1 MSKQRHRS
9 HQSGNTPSNEKQN
22 SPGVVLV
29 QFSVSQVAQFSMS
42 LDTAG
47 GMGPSNGQR
56 SVKWIELLRGEG
68 SQQLFGGGNLEE
80 PTQNSGLAAGLSGL

>member
-22 SPGVVLV
+22 SPGVV

-42 LDTAG
+42 LDK
-47 GMGPSNGQR
+47 SWR
-56 SVKWIELLRGEG
+56 EG
-68 SQQLFGGGNLEE
+68 
-80 PTQNSGLAAGLSGL
+80 

>member
-22 SPGVVLV
+22 SPGVV

-42 LDTAG
+42 LDTRHQVR
-47 GMGPSNGQR
+47 PQR
-56 SVKWIELLRGEG
+56 
-68 SQQLFGGGNLEE
+68 
-80 PTQNSGLAAGLSGL
+80 PTTPTHLAMAK